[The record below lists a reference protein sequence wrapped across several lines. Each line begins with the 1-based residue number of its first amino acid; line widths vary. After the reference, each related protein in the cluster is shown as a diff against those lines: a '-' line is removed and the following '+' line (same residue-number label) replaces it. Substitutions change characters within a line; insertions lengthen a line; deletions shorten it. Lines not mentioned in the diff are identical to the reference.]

1 MKKSSKIFKMS
12 LATGLTGLLFGL
24 TNRASAF
31 SLTSAQQWLS
41 TGSSS
46 TPITIQSAAGVF
58 LPIGQI
64 LFTIA
69 AGVLVIVGVIMGVKY
84 MMASANDKA
93 NIKEKLIWYIV
104 SIVVVTGGIGITGI
118 IMNFFSD
125 AGI

>member
-1 MKKSSKIFKMS
+1 MKNSSKMLKISTM
-12 LATGLTGLLFGL
+12 AGVTGLLLSL
-24 TNRASAF
+24 TNRVSAF

-58 LPIGQI
+58 MPLGQI

-69 AGVLVIVGVIMGVKY
+69 VGVLVIVGVIMGVKY

-104 SIVVVTGGIGITGI
+104 SIVVVTGGIGITAI